1 MKASMRKTTY
11 REIRS
16 SLGRYFAIFAIVAL
30 GVGFFVGL
38 TVTTPAMVRTGGAYL
53 NGHELY
59 DLRLVSTLGFDRDAV
74 ERFRQDGRLQAAEG
88 AVSADFLA
96 LDGQGESRVLTA
108 QTLLE
113 VQNQLELTAGR
124 MPEAADEVV
133 ADAGLFLESDLGST
147 IRVSQD
153 NPEETTELFSRREYT
168 IVGLANSS
176 YYVNYERGSTSL
188 GNGRIAG
195 FVYLL
200 PAGFDTDYDTEIFL
214 RLRQDYEL
222 YSAEYEEA
230 EEALKDWVEPLT
242 RQAAQERY
250 DRLVAEGEAKIAE
263 AEEELAGQ
271 TADAKAELADAEA
284 ELARGEKELSDGEE
298 KLADGRR
305 QLAAARKELEEQKR
319 QLEAQ
324 RQQLEAQKQQLEAS
338 VSSPAPGDGL
348 TPGESGSEER
358 QAQSQAQAQAQ
369 WQAQAQAL
377 AQWQAQLADGQRQ
390 LSEAESE
397 LSLREREISSRE
409 AELSEARTALSDGR
423 REYEDGQRTLARE
436 TAEAQEKID
445 DAREELGKLE
455 KPEIYVLGRDTNVG
469 YASYENDSSIVAGI
483 ARVFPFFFFL
493 VAALVCMTTMN
504 RMVEEQR
511 TQIGV
516 LKALGYSEAS
526 IMGKYLFYAG
536 SAAVAGAVVGFLTG
550 SVLFPSV
557 IWTAYK
563 IMYRMGDYMVLWS
576 VPLAVQSLAVAL
588 LCSMGTTCLTCR
600 YELKSAAAELIRPRA
615 PKSGKRIWL
624 EHLPFLWN
632 RLSFLTK
639 VSIRNVFRYR
649 QRFFMM
655 VMGIGGC
662 TALLL
667 TGFGVK
673 DTIADVGAL
682 QFGEIQLYDMS
693 ATLKNAY
700 EPGDAREDAELSRT
714 LEQDVQDWLAVSEK
728 SVDIT
733 GTEGVRTASLVI
745 PRDVRAA
752 PDYVGLH
759 TEEGEPVA
767 WPGVGEAVLNDNL
780 AKRCGIKTGDTI
792 RLSVGDGEEL
802 EVRVTALCRNF
813 ISNYVYI
820 SPETWEEGIGT
831 APEYRSLYLHTAK
844 GIRDRALAE
853 KLLACDAVSTV
864 SVNADMLNQVENMMG
879 SLDSVVL
886 LIILCA
892 GALAFIVIYN
902 LTNINIT
909 ERIRE
914 IATIKVLGFYPRET
928 SAYVFRENV
937 LLTAIGAAAGLLG
950 GIWLL
955 HFVMAR
961 IDIDMI
967 SFQVRILP
975 ISYIRSVL
983 LTFAFMLVVDV
994 MMYVKLG
1001 KINMAESLKSVE

>member
-1 MKASMRKTTY
+1 
-11 REIRS
+11 
-16 SLGRYFAIFAIVAL
+16 
-30 GVGFFVGL
+30 
-38 TVTTPAMVRTGGAYL
+38 
-53 NGHELY
+53 
-59 DLRLVSTLGFDRDAV
+59 
-74 ERFRQDGRLQAAEG
+74 
-88 AVSADFLA
+88 
-96 LDGQGESRVLTA
+96 
-108 QTLLE
+108 
-113 VQNQLELTAGR
+113 
-124 MPEAADEVV
+124 
-133 ADAGLFLESDLGST
+133 
-147 IRVSQD
+147 
-153 NPEETTELFSRREYT
+153 
-168 IVGLANSS
+168 
-176 YYVNYERGSTSL
+176 
-188 GNGRIAG
+188 
-195 FVYLL
+195 
-200 PAGFDTDYDTEIFL
+200 
-214 RLRQDYEL
+214 
-222 YSAEYEEA
+222 
-230 EEALKDWVEPLT
+230 
-242 RQAAQERY
+242 
-250 DRLVAEGEAKIAE
+250 
-263 AEEELAGQ
+263 
-271 TADAKAELADAEA
+271 
-284 ELARGEKELSDGEE
+284 
-298 KLADGRR
+298 
-305 QLAAARKELEEQKR
+305 
-319 QLEAQ
+319 
-324 RQQLEAQKQQLEAS
+324 
-338 VSSPAPGDGL
+338 
-348 TPGESGSEER
+348 
-358 QAQSQAQAQAQ
+358 
-369 WQAQAQAL
+369 
-377 AQWQAQLADGQRQ
+377 
-390 LSEAESE
+390 SE